1 MFLNYDLAKAI
12 LDDRRADAA
21 AHSRRRQAQLETKPL
36 PKQSAPG
43 EAEVIELVFGKQCES
58 GQIGA

>member
-21 AHSRRRQAQLETKPL
+21 AHSRRRQAQLETTTL
-36 PKQSAPG
+36 AKQPAFE
-43 EAEVIELVFGKQCES
+43 EAEVIELTFGKQCES

>member
-21 AHSRRRQAQLETKPL
+21 AYSRRRRAQLETKL
-36 PKQSAPG
+36 QPKQSAPA
-43 EAEVIELVFGKQCES
+43 EAEVIELIFGKQCES